1 MPLPPVR
8 NRVDISKQLE
18 DAKQKVAK
26 KKAPAPPRKPD
37 PNDIFTDKDLKDEG
51 GKPKE
56 EVKYKR
62 DVSAMPDYYKAWDN
76 FDVDKA
82 LDSEDEEEKN
92 KASKITYKEPE
103 PVRSQADMMRLTSGA
118 KPNTKIVIKGGTQA
132 LNADAEHLKSQ
143 GNSYFQSLDYVNA
156 AESYTRCLTRLA
168 LDDTDTPAT
177 RDMQKIVLSN
187 RAQSYLKLKRYQE
200 AETDA
205 DEALAIDAEHVKSL
219 QRRGTARY
227 YIGRLR
233 GAAKDFEKAQK
244 LQFT

>member
-1 MPLPPVR
+1 M
-8 NRVDISKQLE
+8 
-18 DAKQKVAK
+18 
-26 KKAPAPPRKPD
+26 
-37 PNDIFTDKDLKDEG
+37 KDEG

-56 EVKYKR
+56 EVKFKR

-76 FDVDKA
+76 FDVEKA

-92 KASKITYKEPE
+92 KTTGKITYKEPE

-143 GNSYFQSLDYVNA
+143 GNSYFQSMDYGNA

-168 LDDTDTPAT
+168 LDDSDTPTT

-187 RAQSYLKLKRYQE
+187 RAQSYLKLKKY
-200 AETDA
+200 
-205 DEALAIDAEHVKSL
+205 
-219 QRRGTARY
+219 
-227 YIGRLR
+227 
-233 GAAKDFEKAQK
+233 
-244 LQFT
+244 